1 MNRLLFCLI
10 LLHFSQVVGTAQVE
24 HQAAQPAPMITELDL
39 RGLDIATAA
48 RLLGQL
54 TGQTIVV
61 SQSARPRTVDLSL
74 TEASLGAA
82 LKAICRSADLVYRF
96 DAESGIYT
104 IMELN
109 DYQKSASGDAEGLF
123 VTETF
128 QLEPA
133 NLRQIAYTIENLYG
147 DRVYLTE
154 GETPENFAIDLSGG
168 SFGGGFGGG
177 FGGSFSGGNG
187 FNDPSTGL
195 NNSGGAF
202 GGQSTSSNNLQT
214 TSAFGGQFGGGAN
227 RSRNGSGGNAG
238 GGGRN
243 QGFEV
248 SDIGRD
254 AALDAETARISATG
268 SGQPSASA
276 IEAERRARTRGS
288 ATIFITTNQE
298 HNLLIVRTA
307 DRAVLKEI
315 GDLVRRLNQPVPQV
329 ILEMKVLQLDVG
341 DGVNSGVNW
350 RARQGDE
357 FFEIAERDDTTGA
370 PTRLDFLGQEHEL
383 NLGSFG
389 TNDAATFAYEFIST
403 ELRARVELLASDNRV
418 EVVATP
424 LLIAAN
430 NRSAQIRVGE
440 ERIITVGASSD
451 STIAGETGA
460 RNERIN
466 IETERRTIGTTVR
479 IIPRINQDNTVTL
492 NVQQEATTLKP
503 QNNSIQVDETII
515 PIDSVDVAS
524 VQATVVAKD
533 GHTVAVGGLIRNE
546 AGRSKTKV
554 PVLGDVPYLGRL
566 FRDDSASVRKTELIL
581 LITPRLLN
589 TGHQNGG
596 ANAAAVTRQLT
607 DRLSDHRYHLGGDAI
622 VEQDNSELS
631 RYRAKAAESYKSLT
645 GQPTEPPKRN
655 FFRRLFQ
662 GQPKPG
668 PQPVPKA
675 LPMQDSSTVK
685 P

>member
-1 MNRLLFCLI
+1 MIRSFLSCLLI
-10 LLHFSQVVGTAQVE
+10 LHFSPAVSTAQIDIRS
-24 HQAAQPAPMITELDL
+24 AQPVPRIAELDL
-39 RGLDIATAA
+39 RGLDIASAA

-54 TGQTIVV
+54 TRQTIVV
-61 SQSARPRTVDLSL
+61 SQAARQRTVDLATS
-74 TEASLGAA
+74 EANLESA

-104 IMELN
+104 IMELT
-109 DYQKSASGDAEGLF
+109 DYQKSASGDAESLF

-133 NLRQIAYTIENLYG
+133 NLRQIAYTIENLYA

-154 GETPENFAIDLSGG
+154 GETPENFAFDLSGG
-168 SFGGGFGGG
+168 SGGLGGGFGSGFQAAG
-177 FGGSFSGGNG
+177 ASDLSGSFGG
-187 FNDPSTGL
+187 L
-195 NNSGGAF
+195 
-202 GGQSTSSNNLQT
+202 STSSNNLQT
-214 TSAFGGQFGGGAN
+214 LNSFGGGFGGQFGGGFS
-227 RSRNGSGGNAG
+227 RSRSGFGGNTG
-238 GGGRN
+238 GSGRN
-243 QGFEV
+243 QGFQTSEI
-248 SDIGRD
+248 SRD
-254 AALDAETARISATG
+254 AALDAESARSHAAG
-268 SGQPSASA
+268 SGPLSSTAT
-276 IEAERRARTRGS
+276 EAERRARSRGS
-288 ATIFITTNQE
+288 ATIYVTTNQE
-298 HNLLIVRTA
+298 HSLLILRTA
-307 DRAVLKEI
+307 DRAALKEI
-315 GDLVRRLNQPVPQV
+315 SDLVKRLNQPVPQV

-341 DGVNSGVNW
+341 DGVNTGVNW
-350 RARQGDE
+350 QAEKGDE
-357 FFEIAERDDTTGA
+357 FFRPSQRDPVTGV
-370 PTRLDFLGQEHEL
+370 PTKIDFLGQEHEL
-383 NLGSFG
+383 ELGRFA
-389 TNDAATFAYEFIST
+389 TNNAATFAYEFISK
-403 ELRARVELLASDNRV
+403 ELRTRVEMLATDNRV

-451 STIAGETGA
+451 SSIAGETGA
-460 RNERIN
+460 RNERVN
-466 IETERRTIGTTVR
+466 VETEKRTIGTTVR

-492 NVQQEATTLKP
+492 HVQQEATTLKP

-533 GHTVAVGGLIRNE
+533 GNTVAVGGLIRNE
-546 AGRSKTKV
+546 AGRAKTKV
-554 PVLGDVPYLGRL
+554 PVLGDLPYLGRL
-566 FRDDSASVRKTELIL
+566 FRQDKANVRKTEMIL

-622 VEQDNSELS
+622 VEQDNPELS

-655 FFRRLFQ
+655 FFQRLFQ
-662 GQPKPG
+662 AQPKPAA
-668 PQPVPKA
+668 PPAPKA
-675 LPMQDSSTVK
+675 RPVQENGK